1 MKKLSLVL
9 LLILSLIK
17 ANPQNHWITYSRNNS
32 GIPSDTV
39 NCVAMQSDGSILAGT
54 NRGAALFDGK
64 VWTVFNRHNCPLP
77 GDTIQAVSVDHR
89 GFRWF
94 CTNNGIAYFDGS
106 IWHVP
111 DLSGVGITVK
121 SFGSMCIDSSGVAWF
136 GQLAGDL
143 VCRYDGNAWTNLNL
157 GHVSGWQTNSIRQIL
172 VASDGT
178 TWFASSGG
186 GLAQY
191 EGNTWNFWFPTNS
204 GLPDYFTSAMAFDGN
219 GTRWISTYSKIMKT
233 NENLSQWN
241 LVKSIYDTRALAL
254 DLNGVLWIG
263 VYGLGLYDFDGTV
276 WKQDTGLQENH
287 VKCLFIDRYGN
298 KWVGTQGGLA
308 CFNERG
314 LGIGGWHS
322 AATTAVVF
330 PNPAEDV
337 INIHCNA
344 SGAVA
349 SVFTMRGE
357 YVMKTPLPSAVNK
370 IDISNLKPGV
380 YMIFI
385 TVSGHSEVLKFVKL

>member
-9 LLILSLIK
+9 LMVMLLIK
-17 ANPQNHWITYSRNNS
+17 ANPQNHWITYSKNNS

-39 NCVAMQSDGSILAGT
+39 NCLAMLPDGSILAGT

-64 VWTVFNRHNCPLP
+64 AWTVFNRNNCPLP
-77 GDTIQAVSVDHR
+77 GDTIQAVCVDYR

-111 DLSGVGITVK
+111 DLGREGITVK
-121 SFGSMCIDSSGVAWF
+121 YFGSLCVDSSGVAWF
-136 GQLAGDL
+136 GQFAGDM
-143 VCRYDGNAWTNLNL
+143 VCRYDGDAWTKLNL
-157 GHVSGWQTNSIRQIL
+157 GHVSGWQTYSIKQIL
-172 VASDGT
+172 PASDGT
-178 TWFASSGG
+178 TWFACSGG

-191 EGNTWNFWFPTNS
+191 VGNTWNFWFPSNS
-204 GLPDYFTSAMAFDGN
+204 GLPDYFTSAMAFDVN

-233 NENLSQWN
+233 NESLSQWN
-241 LVKSIYDTRALAL
+241 LVKTITDTRALAV
-254 DLNGVLWIG
+254 DMNGVLWAG
-263 VYGLGLYDFDGTV
+263 VYGRGLFDYDGTV

-287 VKCLFIDRYGN
+287 VKCLLIDRNGN
-298 KWVGTQGGLA
+298 KWIGTQRGLA

-322 AATTAVVF
+322 SVPLADIY
-330 PNPAEDV
+330 PNPAEDE

-344 SGAVA
+344 SGAAA

-357 YVMKTPLPSAVNK
+357 CVIKAALPSAVKK
-370 IDISNLKPGV
+370 IDIAKLKPGLYVV
-380 YMIFI
+380 YI